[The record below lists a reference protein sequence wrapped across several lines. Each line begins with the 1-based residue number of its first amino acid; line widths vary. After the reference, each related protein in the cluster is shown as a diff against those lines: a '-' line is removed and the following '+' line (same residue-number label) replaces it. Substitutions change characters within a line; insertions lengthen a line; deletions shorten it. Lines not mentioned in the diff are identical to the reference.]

1 IFIIQGFVVGFL
13 GAFLGV
19 VLGVMITLNLTD
31 IGLVLESLAASFSSE
46 KQIYFLSHL
55 KAELIWSD
63 SILVAAGALGVSIAA
78 TLYPAVTASK
88 VMPVD
93 VLRYE

>member
-1 IFIIQGFVVGFL
+1 
-13 GAFLGV
+13 
-19 VLGVMITLNLTD
+19 
-31 IGLVLESLAASFSSE
+31 LASSFSSE
-46 KQIYFLSHL
+46 KQVYFLSHL
-55 KAELIWSD
+55 KAELVWLESMLI
-63 SILVAAGALGVSIAA
+63 ATGALGVSIAA